1 MKKFNK
7 KFNNGKKNQ
16 NTTSTE
22 VKNDNNSLQR
32 PYRLLGL
39 KKARI
44 DVPNSAIFAGTKKY
58 QDEKGNFVLEAKAW
72 TKEGSQKVVAT
83 FSTPTKEATKAAF
96 EEWYEA
102 WKGDP
107 AYSYDG
113 YEAPDGFRGSLKRF
127 LDEAERG
134 GNLHGCLLATVSY
147 VNITIREVVKK

>member
-1 MKKFNK
+1 MKKFKN
-7 KFNNGKKNQ
+7 FNNGKKNPS
-16 NTTSTE
+16 NTE
-22 VKNDNNSLQR
+22 VNNNNDSLQR

-44 DVPNSAIFAGTKKY
+44 IVPNSAIFAGTKKY

-72 TKEGSQKVVAT
+72 TKEGSQKTVAT

-96 EEWYEA
+96 NEWYEA

-113 YEAPDGFRGSLKRF
+113 YEAPDGFQGSLKRF

-134 GNLHGCLLATVSY
+134 GKLHGCVVATVSY
-147 VNITIREVVKK
+147 VNVTIREIVKK

>member
-7 KFNNGKKNQ
+7 KFNNNGRKNS
-16 NTTSTE
+16 STE
-22 VKNDNNSLQR
+22 MKNDNNSLQR

-44 DVPNSAIFAGTKKY
+44 IVPNSAIFAGTKKY
-58 QDEKGNFVLEAKAW
+58 QDENGNYVLEAKAW
-72 TKEGSQKVVAT
+72 AKDNTQKVVAT
-83 FSTPTKEATKAAF
+83 FITPTKEATKAAF
-96 EEWYEA
+96 NEWYEA

-113 YEAPDGFRGSLKRF
+113 FEAPDGFQGSLKRF

-147 VNITIREVVKK
+147 VNVTIREVVKK